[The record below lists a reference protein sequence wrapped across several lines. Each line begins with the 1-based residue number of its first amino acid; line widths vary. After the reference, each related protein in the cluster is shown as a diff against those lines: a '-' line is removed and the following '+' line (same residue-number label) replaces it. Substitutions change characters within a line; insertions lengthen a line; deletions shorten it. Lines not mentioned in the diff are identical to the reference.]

1 MADFNVNHITGKQ
14 GQQGTVLAGVT
25 TVSSTGSMR
34 IPSGP
39 TEQRGGRGRG
49 VFCGGYYGAAPSPS
63 NIDAS
68 MDYVEIATTGN
79 ATDFGDMAYVA
90 AKQGSVSS
98 STRGVTG
105 GGISP
110 SNLAKM
116 QYVIISSK
124 GGGSTFGDLTLAR
137 THPAAASNTT
147 RGLFAGGWN
156 PISFNVID
164 YITIATTGGA
174 SDFGDLKQPRW
185 FAGNGRASTTRMVFI
200 GGVTQSVAP
209 WSPAPNALYE
219 NMIDYVEIA
228 TKGNSQDFGELSG
241 GLKGYG
247 MGCGN
252 ASSTTRTVTM
262 GGYYDP
268 ADVNTIHYLTFA
280 TKGNSN
286 DFGDLLATTRGGGS
300 TSSQTRGLLAGGRT
314 PTQVNTIQYITI
326 ATTGNATDFGDS
338 TRIVAFNNAG
348 LSDCHGGLGE

>member
-1 MADFNVNHITGKQ
+1 MTDFKVNHITSKDGRS
-14 GQQGTVLAGVT
+14 GTSFVGVT
-25 TVSSTGSMR
+25 TMSSTGSMR

-39 TEQRGGRGRG
+39 TDHRGGRGRG
-49 VFCGGYYGAAPSPS
+49 VFCGGYYGAAPSPA
-63 NIDAS
+63 NIDDS

-79 ATDFGDMAYVA
+79 ATDFGDMAHNA

-105 GGISP
+105 TGISP
-110 SNLAKM
+110 GVTTKM
-116 QYVIISSK
+116 QYVTISSQ
-124 GGGSTFGDLTLAR
+124 GGGSAFGDLSFGRQHPFAASNSTRGIFAAGYDSISFNVIEYITISTLGDSSDFGDLTLSR
-137 THPAAASNTT
+137 W
-147 RGLFAGGWN
+147 GAGG
-156 PISFNVID
+156 
-164 YITIATTGGA
+164 
-174 SDFGDLKQPRW
+174 
-185 FAGNGRASTTRMVFI
+185 GRASTTRMLCIAGATPSSSNV
-200 GGVTQSVAP
+200 
-209 WSPAPNALYE
+209 
-219 NMIDYVEIA
+219 IDYIEIA
-228 TKGNSQDFGELSG
+228 TTGNAQDFGDTSG

-252 ASSTTRTVTM
+252 VASTTRTVTM

-280 TKGNSN
+280 TKGNSI
-286 DFGDLLATTRGGGS
+286 DFGDLTATTRGGGS

-348 LSDCHGGLGE
+348 LSDVHGGLGD

>member
-49 VFCGGYYGAAPSPS
+49 VFCGGYYGAAPSPN
-63 NIDAS
+63 NIDDS

-79 ATDFGDMAYVA
+79 ATDFGDMAHNA

-105 GGISP
+105 TGISP
-110 SNLAKM
+110 GVTTKM
-116 QYVIISSK
+116 QYVTISSQ
-124 GGGSTFGDLTLAR
+124 GGGSIFGDLSFGRQHPFAASNSTRGIFAAGYDSISFNVIEYITISTLGDSSDFGDLTLSR
-137 THPAAASNTT
+137 W
-147 RGLFAGGWN
+147 GAGG
-156 PISFNVID
+156 
-164 YITIATTGGA
+164 
-174 SDFGDLKQPRW
+174 
-185 FAGNGRASTTRMVFI
+185 GRASTTRMLCIAGATPSAVDI
-200 GGVTQSVAP
+200 
-209 WSPAPNALYE
+209 
-219 NMIDYVEIA
+219 IDYMEIA
-228 TKGNSQDFGELSG
+228 TKGNAQDFGELSG
-241 GLKGYG
+241 SLSGYG

-252 ASSTTRTVTM
+252 VASTTRTVTL
-262 GGYYDP
+262 GGNDSGGS
-268 ADVNTIHYLTFA
+268 DRNDIHYLTFA
-280 TKGNSN
+280 TKGNSI
-286 DFGDLLATTRGGGS
+286 DFGNLLATTRGGGS

-338 TRIVAFNNAG
+338 TRICAFNNAG
-348 LSDCHGGLGE
+348 LSDVHGGLGD